1 MSERFSFMSSYPHTL
16 DDKGR
21 LALPGK
27 LRDELQKSERPEEV
41 VAFSS
46 EDGCVTLY
54 PHEHWR
60 KVEDGLRAI
69 EDTDER
75 DDALEYYQG
84 NSERL
89 TLDKA
94 GRLLI
99 PPRHREM
106 AGLDREVMVVGQLFK
121 IVIRPRTAEDETVGG
136 MRPKA
141 PKPETKKKIFL

>member
-1 MSERFSFMSSYPHTL
+1 MSDRFSFMSSYPHTL

-27 LRDELQKSERPEEV
+27 LRDELQKSEKPEEV
-41 VAFSS
+41 VAFAS
-46 EDGCVTLY
+46 EDGYVTLY

-75 DDALEYYQG
+75 DAALAFYQG

-94 GRLLI
+94 GRLLL
-99 PPRHREM
+99 PPPHRKM
-106 AGLDREVMVVGQLFK
+106 AGLEREVTVIGQLFK
-121 IVIRPRTAEDETVGG
+121 IVIKPRSSQDAVEVVKPR
-136 MRPKA
+136 M
-141 PKPETKKKIFL
+141 PKPETVKKIFL

>member
-1 MSERFSFMSSYPHTL
+1 MSDRFSFMSSYPHTL

-27 LRDELQKSERPEEV
+27 LRDELQKSEKPEEV
-41 VAFSS
+41 VAFAS
-46 EDGCVTLY
+46 EDGYVTLY

-75 DDALEYYQG
+75 DTALAFYQG

-89 TLDKA
+89 NLDKA
-94 GRLLI
+94 GRLLL
-99 PPRHREM
+99 PPQHRKM
-106 AGLDREVMVVGQLFK
+106 AGLEREVTVIGQLFK
-121 IVIRPRTAEDETVGG
+121 IVIKPRSSQDAVDAAKPR
-136 MRPKA
+136 M
-141 PKPETKKKIFL
+141 PKPETVKKIFL